1 MPPPPPVTLPQL
13 PPVPVASLQAA
24 AAPLGWRPA
33 QLPTPLLFA
42 PATAT
47 AAAPSAPAF
56 FEASDVMAGGGGGGG
71 GGGSVGGGRGGGSVA
86 RSRDH
91 AAGVEA
97 AGETTE
103 EKGSNAIVPPA
114 PPLPSAM
121 EVDGASLEDEAEN
134 DRTGR
139 VEPVAL
145 TAPAPAEASMC
156 ALCSAVLF
164 GAAVTCNKCH
174 SSFHAACVKR
184 GAQHVHKA
192 FMCDACLAAKPP
204 PDAQALAA
212 TGTAKRAKTNKGK
225 VADFH
230 KRALGAMV

>member
-1 MPPPPPVTLPQL
+1 LLDESRSTDFR
-13 PPVPVASLQAA
+13 A
-24 AAPLGWRPA
+24 
-33 QLPTPLLFA
+33 LFA
-42 PATAT
+42 DDPD
-47 AAAPSAPAF
+47 SALCSCAL
-56 FEASDVMAGGGGGGG
+56 GGIVAQAETDADPRTLDLGLLT
-71 GGGSVGGGRGGGSVA
+71 SLDDADLGRGGGSVA

-103 EKGSNAIVPPA
+103 ETGSNAIVPPA

-164 GAAVTCNKCH
+164 GAAVMCNKCH